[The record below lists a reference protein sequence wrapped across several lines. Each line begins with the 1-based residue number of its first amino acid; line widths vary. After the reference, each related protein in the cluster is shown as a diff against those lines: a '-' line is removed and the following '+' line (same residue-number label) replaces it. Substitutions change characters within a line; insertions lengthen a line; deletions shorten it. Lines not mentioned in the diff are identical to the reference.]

1 MSNFN
6 AERLR
11 WILTRFF
18 KRRRP
23 RLAVETGVLFGQT
36 TALLAQHFDHVYAV
50 ELSGDMITEARR
62 RYPHLKNIHYWQ
74 GDSADVI
81 PKLVTAID
89 ETCLWYLDAHWFNRS
104 GVVGKG
110 KFPLFAELD
119 AIRERQQ
126 PDIIVVDDV
135 ISFGERVGRHAPEK
149 EWESVTYESIC
160 ERLDMDR
167 VYAAIRRDDQFIVWR
182 K

>member
-1 MSNFN
+1 M
-6 AERLR
+6 
-11 WILTRFF
+11 
-18 KRRRP
+18 
-23 RLAVETGVLFGQT
+23 AVETGVLFGQT
-36 TALLAQHFDHVYAV
+36 TALLAKYFDSVCAV

-62 RYPHLKNIHYWQ
+62 RYPHLKNVHYWQ
-74 GDSADVI
+74 GDSADVVPRLALVI
-81 PKLVTAID
+81 P
-89 ETCLWYLDAHWFNRS
+89 ETCLWFLDAHWFPRA

-119 AIRERQQ
+119 AIAKRPQL
-126 PDIIVVDDV
+126 DIVVVDDV
-135 ISFGERVGRHAPEK
+135 HSFKGGRGPEK

-182 K
+182 R